1 MTVKRK
7 KIKRGEIQIAMNL
20 PESLVSQIRQEALQR
35 KVEQKQLVLSALTEF
50 LDPNRLER
58 DEELIIRRINKL
70 DLKLKTVENKLN
82 ILSETL
88 SLFIQ
93 VWFSNT
99 YEIPE
104 EQKETAQMQGDRR
117 YDRFMEI
124 LGKRL
129 V

>member
-1 MTVKRK
+1 MTTSRRRLKRGDVIYGTSLPETLVY
-7 KIKRGEIQIAMNL
+7 KIKD
-20 PESLVSQIRQEALQR
+20 EALKR

-70 DLKLKTVENKLN
+70 DLKLKTIANKLN

-104 EQKETAQMQGDRR
+104 EQKDTAQMQGERR
-117 YDRFMEI
+117 YRMFI
-124 LGKRL
+124 KLLGNMIK
-129 V
+129 